1 MVHEEIAITY
11 FSAEILVRLQENIL
25 KFYTLLSNNKN
36 LKELNYGKF
45 SFYLFLYF

>member
-25 KFYTLLSNNKN
+25 KI
-36 LKELNYGKF
+36 
-45 SFYLFLYF
+45 LYFA